1 MMVQRRTN
9 NGQIIDLDSIIGG
22 DEVAV
27 GNMRVN
33 ARGDVIGPGGEIITK
48 AEDRV
53 RAYYEDNPKSST
65 ATVSTKGAMPDV
77 SPQKKSEMDP
87 TPKTAKA
94 QKTEADQSVM
104 GQTTEKVA
112 KPVVKDPA
120 EERVIASYKEV
131 EKPNGDIEMVPV
143 YEDEWEDE

>member
-1 MMVQRRTN
+1 MVQRRTN
-9 NGQIIDLDSIIGG
+9 NGQIIDFESLIAG

-33 ARGDVIGPGGEIITK
+33 ARGDVIGLNGEIVTK

-65 ATVSTKGAMPDV
+65 ASVSTKGAMPDTA
-77 SPQKKSEMDP
+77 PQQKSEMDP

-104 GQTTEKVA
+104 GQTTETVV
-112 KPVVKDPA
+112 KPVVE

-143 YEDEWEDE
+143 YEDDWADK